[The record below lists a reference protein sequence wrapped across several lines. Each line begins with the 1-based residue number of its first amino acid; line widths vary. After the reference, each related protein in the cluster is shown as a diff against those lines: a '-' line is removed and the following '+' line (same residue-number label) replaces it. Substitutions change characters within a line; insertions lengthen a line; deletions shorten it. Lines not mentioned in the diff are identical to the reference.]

1 MFVGYNTM
9 YFIELVC
16 KKQFIISN
24 STLMSNNINVRFTI
38 SYYTNEFSIVKF
50 WKKNLYVF
58 LKLIKWF
65 LKNILTFNSVNYI
78 FNCILKI

>member
-58 LKLIKWF
+58 FKVDKMVF
-65 LKNILTFNSVNYI
+65 KEYI
-78 FNCILKI
+78 NF